1 MLIGVLGF
9 IGSGKGTVGDILEK
23 HGFQK
28 VSFASKLKDIAAT
41 TFNWPRELLEGD
53 TEASR
58 LFREKEDAYW
68 TNKLNRSFS
77 PRIAL
82 QYLGTEVFRDNFDTD
97 FWIHCLERQIKSELP
112 EKKFVVTDVR
122 FPNEIHWMN
131 DNNGLLIEV
140 HRSIKPHWFDIAA
153 KANRGDANAEYFM
166 RNVAKI
172 HESEWRWIGHNNVET
187 IQNDGTI
194 EELEEKV
201 LRLLTSYFGQS
212 TMNET

>member
-58 LFREKEDAYW
+58 LFREKEDSYW
-68 TNKLNRSFS
+68 SQKLNRSFS

-82 QYLGTEVFRDNFDTD
+82 QYLGTEVFRDNFNTD
-97 FWIHCLERQIKSELP
+97 FWIHCLEKQIKSELP

-140 HRSIKPHWFDIAA
+140 RRGTKPHWFDIAA
-153 KANRGDANAEYFM
+153 KANRGDVNAEYFM

>member
-97 FWIHCLERQIKSELP
+97 FWIYCLERQIKSELP

-122 FPNEIHWMN
+122 FPNEIQWMN

-140 HRSIKPHWFDIAA
+140 HRSYKPHWFDIAA
-153 KANRGDANAEYFM
+153 RANKGDIKAEYFM

-172 HESEWRWIGHNNVET
+172 HESEWRWIGYNNVET

>member
-1 MLIGVLGF
+1 MLVGVLGF

-58 LFREKEDAYW
+58 LFREKEDSYW
-68 TNKLNRSFS
+68 SQKLNRSFS

-82 QYLGTEVFRDNFDTD
+82 QYLGTEVFRDNFHTD
-97 FWIHCLERQIKSELP
+97 FWIHCLEKQIKSELP

-140 HRSIKPHWFDIAA
+140 HRGTKPHWFDIAA

-172 HESEWRWIGHNNVET
+172 HESEWRWIGYNNVET

>member
-58 LFREKEDAYW
+58 LFREKEDSYW
-68 TNKLNRSFS
+68 SQKLNRSFS

-97 FWIHCLERQIKSELP
+97 FWIYCLERQIKSELP

-140 HRSIKPHWFDIAA
+140 RRGTKPHWFDIAA
-153 KANRGDANAEYFM
+153 KANRGDVNAEYFM